1 MGSAP
6 VRPLRDLFIDR
17 RNLHAIPGADEKR
30 SGFSRSR
37 SRRLVE
43 RRHRH
48 GSEARTSRA
57 VRSPGRRSLPAPGL
71 ERCRCL
77 RLAGICPPERNPLA
91 SRDRRHSLLSRRR
104 LSCLA
109 ELALSQRNLAWLC
122 AARGELP
129 LFGDNGLLA
138 IGYKRQLNAQE
149 CVSPRLRYT
158 GTSVTSADGPT
169 FRRTVTLISTC
180 ILSGIKLHAIVCG
193 YL

>member
-30 SGFSRSR
+30 SGFGRSR

-48 GSEARTSRA
+48 GSEACTSRA
-57 VRSPGRRSLPAPGL
+57 VRSPGRCPLPAPGL
-71 ERCRCL
+71 ERCHCL
-77 RLAGICPPERNPLA
+77 RLAGICPPEREPMA
-91 SRDRRHSLLSRRR
+91 SRDRRHSLFNRRA

-109 ELALSQRNLAWLC
+109 GLALSQRNLAWLC

-129 LFGDNGLLA
+129 LFGGTGLLTR
-138 IGYKRQLNAQE
+138 GYKRQLNAQAALTRKIDSRLAD
-149 CVSPRLRYT
+149 SP
-158 GTSVTSADGPT
+158 
-169 FRRTVTLISTC
+169 RRTVMMTARNNATGALRRQCT
-180 ILSGIKLHAIVCG
+180 
-193 YL
+193 